1 MLSLIPALWQR
12 REFIF
17 SPCITLAFFGLAVM
31 VQINLQGSVIRPLVL
46 GTMLLGCLLLLG
58 CVNAHRWMSLGTPGI
73 LVLATMASYLVIGTA
88 VLLFTDITLLQP
100 RDVLRQAFFL
110 LVTLAAILGGRALLE
125 RIGIEMLLQ
134 RMLAI
139 LMASCAVV
147 LASPLLRDLGVLPPY
162 RVARAT
168 GTFTDPND
176 AGFIACMTA
185 VLALVLLYRGQPRR
199 LAYAALVLGYA
210 AAFASVSFTALVV
223 LEVLLTLSLL
233 VNMRCL
239 QQDPLRTGL
248 SVLGIVG
255 IVWFFFTLLR
265 PSPTPLL
272 PAPDALPK
280 VQTGV
285 AMVRD
290 LQEVTRVGDTIV
302 VYMAEDR
309 EHRIDD
315 NPVPSW
321 QWQRTR
327 ARRGDA
333 YMPNDTA
340 WTDIDNH
347 HPTSFSYI
355 PTADDQGQFLRASI
369 SYEKAGVTY
378 RVQTVAIG
386 PILASVNGTALSE
399 ESAVPFTD
407 TVGSLRGEIRSN
419 ESGDSSLSQ
428 RLGLWE
434 MGFVKIRESPI
445 VGHGL
450 YQLHFMEGAPLNY
463 HNRPNGVH
471 NLYLMLLGEAG
482 IVPLAC
488 FVLAL
493 FFLGRLIWT
502 MPVSLIRDVIV
513 GWTVVMVL
521 FGMTFQHLLTMGAY
535 NFLIGLSC
543 AMAAFLVEGRTN
555 TALAG

>member
-1 MLSLIPALWQR
+1 M
-12 REFIF
+12 
-17 SPCITLAFFGLAVM
+17 T
-31 VQINLQGSVIRPLVL
+31 
-46 GTMLLGCLLLLG
+46 
-58 CVNAHRWMSLGTPGI
+58 
-73 LVLATMASYLVIGTA
+73 
-88 VLLFTDITLLQP
+88 
-100 RDVLRQAFFL
+100 
-110 LVTLAAILGGRALLE
+110 
-125 RIGIEMLLQ
+125 
-134 RMLAI
+134 
-139 LMASCAVV
+139 
-147 LASPLLRDLGVLPPY
+147 
-162 RVARAT
+162 VA
-168 GTFTDPND
+168 
-176 AGFIACMTA
+176 
-185 VLALVLLYRGQPRR
+185 LALVLLYRGQPRR

-210 AAFASVSFTALVV
+210 ATFASVSFTALVV

-255 IVWFFFTLLR
+255 IVRFFFILLR

-272 PAPDALPK
+272 PASDALPK

-315 NPVPSW
+315 NPVPFW

-347 HPTSFSYI
+347 HPSSYSYI

-386 PILASVNGTALSE
+386 PILASENGTAI
-399 ESAVPFTD
+399 SAHATIGD
-407 TVGSLRGEIRSN
+407 IRGEIRPNSSN
-419 ESGDSSLSQ
+419 SLS
-428 RLGLWE
+428 RRMDLWE

-445 VGHGL
+445 VGHSL
-450 YQLHFMEGAPLNY
+450 YQLHF
-463 HNRPNGVH
+463 
-471 NLYLMLLGEAG
+471 
-482 IVPLAC
+482 
-488 FVLAL
+488 
-493 FFLGRLIWT
+493 
-502 MPVSLIRDVIV
+502 
-513 GWTVVMVL
+513 
-521 FGMTFQHLLTMGAY
+521 
-535 NFLIGLSC
+535 
-543 AMAAFLVEGRTN
+543 
-555 TALAG
+555 LAGRSLRLSWPTAWCP